1 MISSRVLCALTM
13 LCCTCAQA
21 TVSLSGTRL
30 VFDGRYREAT
40 IEVSNP
46 DTQPVLI
53 QAWLQ
58 DPHDELPANAELPFV
73 VTPHLVQ
80 LPGAGRQL
88 LRVLYEGV
96 GRPADRESLLHLYVL
111 QIPRRSEARQQL
123 AIAVRQRINVFYRP
137 SGLAGEAGDAAQA
150 VVWQWRAGPRPL
162 LRVNNPTAYHVT
174 LQDLTLGTDTLE
186 DHLMLAPFSERFLPL
201 PDIANKHLP
210 TGTLRF
216 KALTD
221 YGGQREFCGPA
232 QRHAPFNARLYPVGA
247 PSSSEEC

>member
-1 MISSRVLCALTM
+1 MKSCRVLCALMM

-40 IEVSNP
+40 LEVRNP
-46 DTQPVLI
+46 DTLPVLI

-58 DPHDELPANAELPFV
+58 DPQDPSPAKAELPFV

-80 LPGAGRQL
+80 LPGAGRQV

-96 GRPADRESLLHLYVL
+96 GRPVDRESLLHLYVL
-111 QIPRRSEARQQL
+111 QIPRRSEAKQQL

-150 VVWQWRAGPRPL
+150 LVWQWRADARPL

-174 LQDLTLGTDTLE
+174 LQDLTLGTDTLK
-186 DHLMLAPFSERFLPL
+186 DHLMLAPFSEAFLPL
-201 PDIANKHLP
+201 PDAVNGQP
-210 TGTLRF
+210 TPRSLRF

-232 QRHAPFNARLYPVGA
+232 QPHDPFNTRLHPVGA
-247 PSSSEEC
+247 PSPAEEC